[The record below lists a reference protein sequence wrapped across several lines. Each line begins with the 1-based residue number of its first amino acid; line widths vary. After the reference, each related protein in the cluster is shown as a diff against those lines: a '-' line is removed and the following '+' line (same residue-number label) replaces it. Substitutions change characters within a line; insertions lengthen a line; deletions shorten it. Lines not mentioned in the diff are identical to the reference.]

1 MILGLSFIS
10 DEQEGGNEMSGTP
23 AQYAAASA
31 AMHKRANQLILTLPW
46 FEEGPATNF
55 LNGKMMDEFAKIA
68 VDAALAVTPAPIT
81 K

>member
-31 AMHKRANQLILTLPW
+31 AMHKRANQLILT